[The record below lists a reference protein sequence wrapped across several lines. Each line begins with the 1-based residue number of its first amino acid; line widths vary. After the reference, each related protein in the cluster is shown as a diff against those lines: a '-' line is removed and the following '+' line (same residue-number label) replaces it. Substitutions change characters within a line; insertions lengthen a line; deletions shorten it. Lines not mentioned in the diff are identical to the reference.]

1 LIDKESLE
9 IKLKK
14 LVDLCTENEPTDKE
28 MKKHFLFDAHQIQ
41 AYGMY
46 RTIQDK
52 FEFLTSEDIIDIMKS
67 ANILWKIQNGKL
79 PNSTIRDWMEV
90 LNEEIETHM
99 RSGSTIEAIKEYR
112 STTLKYSGVQPTLS
126 ESKEY
131 VDRYMDSIEKN
142 FTKNRSVV
150 KFKKFLMS
158 V

>member
-1 LIDKESLE
+1 MIDKKSLE

-14 LVDLCTENEPTDKE
+14 LLDLCSKNEPTDKE
-28 MKKHFLFDAHQIQ
+28 MKKHFLFDTHQIQ

-52 FEFLTSEDIIDIMKS
+52 FEFLTSEDLIDIMRS

-112 STTLKYSGVQPTLS
+112 STTLKYSGVQPTLR

-150 KFKKFLMS
+150 
-158 V
+158 

>member
-1 LIDKESLE
+1 LIDKKSLE

-14 LVDLCTENEPTDKE
+14 LLDLCSKNEPTDKE

-52 FEFLTSEDIIDIMKS
+52 FEFLTSEDIIDIMRS

-79 PNSTIRDWMEV
+79 PNNTLKDWMDV
-90 LNEEIETHM
+90 MNEEIEVVMNGGNTV
-99 RSGSTIEAIKEYR
+99 GAIKEYR
-112 STTLKYSGVQPTLS
+112 NTMRKFTGIEPTLR

-131 VDRYMDSIEKN
+131 VEKYMESLGE
-142 FTKNRSVV
+142 
-150 KFKKFLMS
+150 
-158 V
+158 

>member
-14 LVDLCTENEPTDKE
+14 LLDLCSKNEPTDKE

-52 FEFLTSEDIIDIMKS
+52 FEFLTSEDLIDIMRS

-79 PNSTIRDWMEV
+79 PNNTLKDWMDV
-90 LNEEIETHM
+90 MNEEIEVVMDGGNTV
-99 RSGSTIEAIKEYR
+99 GAIKEYR
-112 STTLKYSGVQPTLS
+112 NTMRKFTGIEPTLR

-131 VDRYMDSIEKN
+131 VEKYMESLGE
-142 FTKNRSVV
+142 
-150 KFKKFLMS
+150 
-158 V
+158 

>member
-1 LIDKESLE
+1 LIDKKSLE

-14 LVDLCTENEPTDKE
+14 LLDLCSKNEPTDKE

-52 FEFLTSEDIIDIMKS
+52 FEFLTSEDLIDIMRS

-79 PNSTIRDWMEV
+79 PNNTLKDWMDV
-90 LNEEIETHM
+90 MNEEIEVVMNGGNTV
-99 RSGSTIEAIKEYR
+99 GAIKEYR
-112 STTLKYSGVQPTLS
+112 NTMRKFTGIEPTLR

-131 VDRYMDSIEKN
+131 VEKYMESLGE
-142 FTKNRSVV
+142 
-150 KFKKFLMS
+150 
-158 V
+158 

>member
-1 LIDKESLE
+1 MIDKKSLE

-14 LVDLCTENEPTDKE
+14 LLDLCSKNEPTDKE

-52 FEFLTSEDIIDIMKS
+52 FEFLTSEDIIDIMRS

-79 PNSTIRDWMEV
+79 PNNTLKDWMDV
-90 LNEEIETHM
+90 MNEEIEVVMNGGNTV
-99 RSGSTIEAIKEYR
+99 GAIKEYR
-112 STTLKYSGVQPTLS
+112 NTMRKFTGIEPTLR

-131 VDRYMDSIEKN
+131 VEKYMESLGE
-142 FTKNRSVV
+142 
-150 KFKKFLMS
+150 
-158 V
+158 

>member
-14 LVDLCTENEPTDKE
+14 LLDLCSKNEPTDKE

-52 FEFLTSEDIIDIMKS
+52 FEFLTSEDLIDIMRS

-79 PNSTIRDWMEV
+79 PNNTLKDWMDV
-90 LNEEIETHM
+90 MNEEIEVDMNGGNTV
-99 RSGSTIEAIKEYR
+99 GAVKEYR
-112 STTLKYSGVQPTLS
+112 NTMRKFTGIEPTLR

-131 VDRYMDSIEKN
+131 VEKYMESLGE
-142 FTKNRSVV
+142 
-150 KFKKFLMS
+150 
-158 V
+158 

>member
-14 LVDLCTENEPTDKE
+14 LVDLCSKNEPTDKE
-28 MKKHFLFDAHQIQ
+28 MKKHFLFDVHQIQ

-52 FEFLTSEDIIDIMKS
+52 FEFLTSEDLIDIMRS

-79 PNSTIRDWMEV
+79 PNNTLKDWMDV
-90 LNEEIETHM
+90 MNEEIEVDMNGGNTV
-99 RSGSTIEAIKEYR
+99 GAVKEYR
-112 STTLKYSGVQPTLS
+112 NTMRKFTGIEPTLR

-131 VDRYMDSIEKN
+131 VEKYMESLGE
-142 FTKNRSVV
+142 
-150 KFKKFLMS
+150 
-158 V
+158 

>member
-1 LIDKESLE
+1 MIDKKSLE

-14 LVDLCTENEPTDKE
+14 LLDLCSKNEPTDKE

-52 FEFLTSEDIIDIMKS
+52 FEFLTSEDLIDIMRS

-79 PNSTIRDWMEV
+79 PNNTLKDWMDV
-90 LNEEIETHM
+90 MNEEIEVVMNGGNTV
-99 RSGSTIEAIKEYR
+99 GAIKEYR
-112 STTLKYSGVQPTLS
+112 NTMRKFTGIEPTLR

-131 VDRYMDSIEKN
+131 VEKYMESLGE
-142 FTKNRSVV
+142 
-150 KFKKFLMS
+150 
-158 V
+158 

>member
-1 LIDKESLE
+1 MIDKESLE

-14 LVDLCTENEPTDKE
+14 LLDLCSKNEPTDKE

-52 FEFLTSEDIIDIMKS
+52 FEFLTSEDIIDIMRS

-79 PNSTIRDWMEV
+79 PNNTLKDWMDV
-90 LNEEIETHM
+90 MNEEIEVVMDGGNTV
-99 RSGSTIEAIKEYR
+99 GAIKEYR
-112 STTLKYSGVQPTLS
+112 NTMRKFTGIEPTLR

-131 VDRYMDSIEKN
+131 VEKYMESLGE
-142 FTKNRSVV
+142 
-150 KFKKFLMS
+150 
-158 V
+158 

>member
-1 LIDKESLE
+1 LIDKKSLE

-14 LVDLCTENEPTDKE
+14 LLDLCSKNEPTDKE

-52 FEFLTSEDIIDIMKS
+52 FEFLTSEDLIDIMRS

-79 PNSTIRDWMEV
+79 PNNTLKDWMDV
-90 LNEEIETHM
+90 MNEEIEVDMNGGNTV
-99 RSGSTIEAIKEYR
+99 GAVKEYR
-112 STTLKYSGVQPTLS
+112 NTMRKFTGIEPTLR

-131 VDRYMDSIEKN
+131 VEKYMESLGE
-142 FTKNRSVV
+142 
-150 KFKKFLMS
+150 
-158 V
+158 

>member
-14 LVDLCTENEPTDKE
+14 LVDLCSKNEPTDKE
-28 MKKHFLFDAHQIQ
+28 MKKHFLFDVHQIQ

-52 FEFLTSEDIIDIMKS
+52 FEFLTSEDLIDIMRS

-79 PNSTIRDWMEV
+79 PNNTLKDWMDV
-90 LNEEIETHM
+90 MNEEIEVVMNGGNTV
-99 RSGSTIEAIKEYR
+99 GAIKEYR
-112 STTLKYSGVQPTLS
+112 NTMRKFTGIEPTLR

-131 VDRYMDSIEKN
+131 VEKYMESLGE
-142 FTKNRSVV
+142 
-150 KFKKFLMS
+150 
-158 V
+158 

>member
-14 LVDLCTENEPTDKE
+14 LLDLCSKNEPTDKE

-52 FEFLTSEDIIDIMKS
+52 FEFLTSEDLIDIMRS

-79 PNSTIRDWMEV
+79 PNNTLKDWMDV
-90 LNEEIETHM
+90 MNEEIEVVMNGGNTV
-99 RSGSTIEAIKEYR
+99 GAIKEYR
-112 STTLKYSGVQPTLS
+112 NTMRKFTGIEPTLR

-131 VDRYMDSIEKN
+131 VEKYMESLGE
-142 FTKNRSVV
+142 
-150 KFKKFLMS
+150 
-158 V
+158 

>member
-1 LIDKESLE
+1 LIDKKSLE

-14 LVDLCTENEPTDKE
+14 LLDLCSKNEPTDKE

-46 RTIQDK
+46 RTVQDK
-52 FEFLTSEDIIDIMKS
+52 FEFLTSEDLIDIMKS

-79 PNSTIRDWMEV
+79 PNSKKIRDWMEIM
-90 LNEEIETHM
+90 NEEIETDM
-99 RSGSTIEAIKEYR
+99 RGGNTVSAIKEYR
-112 STTLKYSGVQPTLS
+112 NTMRKFTGIEPTLR

-131 VDRYMDSIEKN
+131 VDKYMDSIEKN

-150 KFKKFLMS
+150 
-158 V
+158 

>member
-1 LIDKESLE
+1 MIDKKSLE

-14 LVDLCTENEPTDKE
+14 LLDLCSKNEPTDKE

-46 RTIQDK
+46 RTVQDK
-52 FEFLTSEDIIDIMKS
+52 FEFLTSEDLIDIMKS

-79 PNSTIRDWMEV
+79 PNSKKIRDWMEIM
-90 LNEEIETHM
+90 NEEIETDM
-99 RSGSTIEAIKEYR
+99 RGGNTVSAIKEYR
-112 STTLKYSGVQPTLS
+112 NTMRKFTGIEPTLR

-131 VDRYMDSIEKN
+131 VDKYMDSIEKN

-150 KFKKFLMS
+150 
-158 V
+158 

>member
-1 LIDKESLE
+1 MIDKKSLE

-14 LVDLCTENEPTDKE
+14 LLDLCSKNEPTDKE

-79 PNSTIRDWMEV
+79 PNSKKIRDWMEIM
-90 LNEEIETHM
+90 NEEIETDM
-99 RSGSTIEAIKEYR
+99 RGGNTVSAIKEYR
-112 STTLKYSGVQPTLS
+112 NTMRKFTGIEPTLR

-131 VDRYMDSIEKN
+131 VDKYMDSIEKN

-150 KFKKFLMS
+150 
-158 V
+158 